1 MSEQEKQPFSTITI
15 QQQQQQHVTPNKN
28 TGITSTGVSPTKA
41 ATTTTSANVNQH
53 ETQPRRKLSIPTI
66 SSMQIN
72 QTLSDCEVTVGKRSS
87 SVTGVSNRAKQS
99 GASVRKV
106 ARSPSG
112 QRSVSESPNKRVFSS
127 GIKVQS
133 NASPEQGQVSNG
145 KILSGFLFICNFR

>member
-1 MSEQEKQPFSTITI
+1 MSEQEKQTFSSSITTQQN
-15 QQQQQQHVTPNKN
+15 QQQQLHIANKN
-28 TGITSTGVSPTKA
+28 TGNTSTGVSPTNA
-41 ATTTTSANVNQH
+41 GTSNTTNTTSANVNHH

-112 QRSVSESPNKRVFSS
+112 QRSVSESPNKRAFIS
-127 GIKVQS
+127 GIKTQI
-133 NASPEQGQVSNG
+133 NASPEVSD
-145 KILSGFLFICNFR
+145 NFQFR